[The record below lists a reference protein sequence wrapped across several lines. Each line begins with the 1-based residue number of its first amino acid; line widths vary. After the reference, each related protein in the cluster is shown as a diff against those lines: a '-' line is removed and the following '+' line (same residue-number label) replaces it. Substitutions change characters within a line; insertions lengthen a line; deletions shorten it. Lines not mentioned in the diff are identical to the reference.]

1 MILMCEFL
9 TTNLFSHFHADTN
22 NICDIIQTLSS
33 ILPQL
38 FHIWWL
44 IVNIASIS
52 LSFWKLI

>member
-9 TTNLFSHFHADTN
+9 TTNLFLYSHADTY

-44 IVNIASIS
+44 IVKIASII